1 MFIEELKLIHYR
13 NYENELITS
22 QKGINI
28 IMGENAQG
36 KTNLIEAMFFLSRG
50 YSHRASNVAEL
61 AQWDHLIFFMN
72 ARVVSE
78 GVKHKI
84 TAKAIMENG
93 SFYWMEK

>member
-13 NYENELITS
+13 NYENECIVP
-22 QKGINI
+22 QRGINI

-61 AQWDHLIFFMN
+61 A
-72 ARVVSE
+72 
-78 GVKHKI
+78 
-84 TAKAIMENG
+84 
-93 SFYWMEK
+93 